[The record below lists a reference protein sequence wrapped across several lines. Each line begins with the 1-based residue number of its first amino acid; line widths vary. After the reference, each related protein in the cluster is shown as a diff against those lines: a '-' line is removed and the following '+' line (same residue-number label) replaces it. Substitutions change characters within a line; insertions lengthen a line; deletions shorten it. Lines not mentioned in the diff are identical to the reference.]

1 MRIAPGPPIGVL
13 LAAGRSRRMG
23 RPKLLLP
30 WPAPDGPRAVIAAA
44 FDAIACV
51 CRAMVVVVPAG
62 DDALVAALVEAL
74 GERRFRQVTPE
85 GDEMIDSVR
94 AGLRGSRAIDHDAAA
109 LLQPGDHP
117 EVGPDTLA
125 AVLAGRSERDDI
137 AVMPQHDGRGGHPV
151 LIPSQ
156 LFGEILS
163 YDGPGGVRQFWR
175 DHPDRC
181 RRLQVDDPAAVHD
194 LDTPDQYSKS

>member
-1 MRIAPGPPIGVL
+1 MIAPGPPIGVL

-23 RPKLLLP
+23 QPKLLLP

-51 CRAMVVVVPAG
+51 CREMVVVVPAG
-62 DDALVAALVEAL
+62 DDALVASLVVAL
-74 GERRFRQVTPE
+74 GERRFRQVIPE

-94 AGLRGSRAIDHDAAA
+94 AGLRTARTIDDGAAA
-109 LLQPGDHP
+109 LLQPADHP
-117 EVGPDTLA
+117 EVGPGTLA
-125 AVLAGRSERDDI
+125 ALLAGGTEHDDT
-137 AVMPQHDGRGGHPV
+137 AVMPEHDGRGGHPV

-163 YDGPGGVRQFWR
+163 YEVPGGVRQFWR

-181 RRLQVDDPAAVHD
+181 RRLSVDDPAAVHD
-194 LDTPDQYSKS
+194 LDTPGQYGKS

>member
-1 MRIAPGPPIGVL
+1 MTTPDPPIGIL
-13 LAAGRSRRMG
+13 LAAGGSRRMG

-62 DDALVAALVEAL
+62 DDALVAALVVAL
-74 GERRFRQVTPE
+74 GERRFRQVTPD

-94 AGLRGSRAIDHDAAA
+94 AGLSTSRAIDRDADA
-109 LLQPGDHP
+109 LMQPADHP
-117 EVGPDTLA
+117 EVGPGTLA
-125 AVLAGRSERDDI
+125 AVLAGRSERNDI

-163 YDGPGGVRQFWR
+163 YEGPGGVRQFWR

-181 RRLQVDDPAAVHD
+181 RRLSVDDPAAVHD
-194 LDTPDQYSKS
+194 LDTPDQYGKP